1 MSFQQLMFS
10 DAAVDFSHK
19 EWECLDLEQRHL
31 YRDVILE
38 NYSNLV
44 SLDIQSR
51 CQTKKLSPKNGIFDR
66 EVSQWEIMEICKKH
80 TPECLCF
87 RGDWQ
92 SKGQFERQQE
102 NQEECLKQVIL
113 NCKKKSR
120 F

>member
-1 MSFQQLMFS
+1 M
-10 DAAVDFSHK
+10 
-19 EWECLDLEQRHL
+19 
-31 YRDVILE
+31 
-38 NYSNLV
+38 NL
-44 SLDIQSR
+44 SSYLSDIQSR

-66 EVSQWEIMEICKKH
+66 EVSQWEIIICKKH

-113 NCKKKSR
+113 NCKKKSC